1 VQFSSAIS
9 VQFTPAANSPQREE
23 RIQLPARLVWEA
35 IYALQKTDADDEH
48 IVIARLWSEGEFHI
62 EERDDL
68 ANEMARALFL
78 AWVFSPRRSLN
89 FDNEKV

>member
-1 VQFSSAIS
+1 MMRH
-9 VQFTPAANSPQREE
+9 T
-23 RIQLPARLVWEA
+23 
-35 IYALQKTDADDEH
+35 
-48 IVIARLWSEGEFHI
+48 VIARLWSEGEFHI